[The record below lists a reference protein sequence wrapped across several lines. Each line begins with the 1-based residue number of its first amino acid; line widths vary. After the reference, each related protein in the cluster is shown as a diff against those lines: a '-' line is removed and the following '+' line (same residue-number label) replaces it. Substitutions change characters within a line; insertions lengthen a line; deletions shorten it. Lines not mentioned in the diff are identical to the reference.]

1 MPAARAVRERAVLL
15 VKIVEIRP
23 HIHGLISCAPDEIV
37 GHELAAVP
45 VKIVMQPGMQG
56 AEFTAS
62 DFLRDVGM
70 PLERRRI
77 AQPGVLPRL
86 P

>member
-45 VKIVMQPGMQG
+45 VKIVAQPGMQR
-56 AEFTAS
+56 AEFAAGN
-62 DFLRDVGM
+62 FVRDVGM
-70 PLERRRI
+70 RLERGRI
-77 AQPGVLPRL
+77 ELPDKIL
-86 P
+86 PIA